1 MRDLIHVLST
11 ILAAVAMALALAHAL
26 ELPGKLR
33 LTRDEYLVVQPIYYP
48 GFTIGGVAEPLGLLS
63 TAMLLVLT
71 PVGSRPFW
79 LGVVALLGLIGMQAV
94 YWIVTHPVNRFWL
107 CDEVLGTAGTEF
119 FATDPGGRSGSGG
132 DTEVTDWTIVRD
144 RWEHSHV
151 ARAALGFVS
160 FLALVA
166 ALV

>member
-1 MRDLIHVLST
+1 MRELIHVLSA

-33 LTRDEYLVVQPIYYP
+33 LSQEAYLAVQPIYYP
-48 GFTIGGVAEPLGLLS
+48 GFTIGGAAEPLGLLA
-63 TAMLLVLT
+63 TAFLLLLT
-71 PVGSRPFW
+71 PAGSRTFW

-107 CDEVLGTAGTEF
+107 RDEVLGSAGTEF
-119 FATDPGGRSGSGG
+119 FATDPGGRAGSGG
-132 DTEVTDWTIVRD
+132 DTEATDWEKLRD
-144 RWEHSHV
+144 RWEYSHV

>member
-1 MRDLIHVLST
+1 MRDLIQVLST

-63 TAMLLVLT
+63 TAILLFLT
-71 PVGSRPFW
+71 PAGSRQFW

-107 CDEVLGTAGTEF
+107 RDEVLGSAGAEF
-119 FATDPGGRSGSGG
+119 FAADPGGRAGSGG
-132 DTEVTDWTIVRD
+132 ENEATDWTALRD
-144 RWEHSHV
+144 RWERSHV
-151 ARAALGFVS
+151 ARAVLGFVS
-160 FLALVA
+160 FIALVV

>member
-1 MRDLIHVLST
+1 MRDLIHVLSI

-48 GFTIGGVAEPLGLLS
+48 GFTIGGIAEPLGLLA
-63 TAMLLVLT
+63 TAILVLLT
-71 PVGSRPFW
+71 PAGSRAFW
-79 LGVVALLGLIGMQAV
+79 LAVVALLGLIGMQAV

-107 CDEVLGTAGTEF
+107 RDDVLGRAGTAF
-119 FATDPGGRSGSGG
+119 FAADPGGPSGSGG
-132 DTEVTDWTIVRD
+132 DTDATDWTMLRD
-144 RWEHSHV
+144 RWEYSHV

-160 FLALVA
+160 LLALVF

>member
-63 TAMLLVLT
+63 TAILLFLT
-71 PVGSRPFW
+71 PAGSRPFW

-107 CDEVLGTAGTEF
+107 RDDVLSGAGTEF
-119 FATDPGGRSGSGG
+119 FAINPGGRSGSG
-132 DTEVTDWTIVRD
+132 DSEATDWTIVRD

>member
-33 LTRDEYLVVQPIYYP
+33 LTREAYLAVQPIYYP
-48 GFTIGGVAEPLGLLS
+48 GFTIGGAAEPLGLLA
-63 TAMLLVLT
+63 TAILLLLT

-79 LGVVALLGLIGMQAV
+79 LGVVALLGLVGMQAV

-107 CDEVLGTAGTEF
+107 RDEVLGSAGTDF
-119 FATDPGGRSGSGG
+119 FAAAPVRRAGSGG
-132 DTEVTDWTIVRD
+132 DTEVTDWTALRD
-144 RWEHSHV
+144 RWEYSHV

-160 FLALVA
+160 FLALVV
-166 ALV
+166 ALL